1 MAVYH
6 VYCADTD
13 ADVAQ
18 FADPALRRYQA
29 FTKATDLSRQAYR
42 DPVAYNDW
50 KAPSK
55 IARRSR
61 WSK

>member
-6 VYCADTD
+6 MYCAGSD
-13 ADVAQ
+13 AEVAE

-42 DPVAYNDW
+42 DPVAY
-50 KAPSK
+50 KRLEGLLRKS
-55 IARRSR
+55 
-61 WSK
+61 